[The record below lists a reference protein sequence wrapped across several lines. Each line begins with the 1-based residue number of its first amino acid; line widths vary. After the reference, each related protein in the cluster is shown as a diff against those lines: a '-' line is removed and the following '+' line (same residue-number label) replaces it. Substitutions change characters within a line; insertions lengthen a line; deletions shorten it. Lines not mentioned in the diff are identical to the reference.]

1 MFIRENG
8 ERAKFQNRIY
18 IMFCIDGF
26 QYWTMGDPLE
36 TTGVLNKALINDPRC
51 KVKTYWLDR
60 D

>member
-1 MFIRENG
+1 
-8 ERAKFQNRIY
+8 
-18 IMFCIDGF
+18 MFCIDGF